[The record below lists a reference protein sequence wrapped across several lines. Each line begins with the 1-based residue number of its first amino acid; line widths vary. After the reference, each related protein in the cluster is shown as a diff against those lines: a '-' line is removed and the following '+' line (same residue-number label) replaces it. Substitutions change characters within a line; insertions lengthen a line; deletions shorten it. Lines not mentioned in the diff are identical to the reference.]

1 VVKKQKQRELFIG
14 LLEENRSI
22 IRLNGLSK
30 FYLICNSL
38 AQRDFKRFMAV
49 DERDRKEIFQD
60 YIEEIFEDEIEKTN
74 KRQKDNIIA
83 IKELL

>member
-1 VVKKQKQRELFIG
+1 MVKKQKQRELFIG